1 MYDICWPH
9 TWCLPFCNNIELIQY
24 CFNDWIS
31 DKLQVIY
38 CGLLCGLRHSLQYF
52 QNSEDWLNKRY
63 TFSKLIMIT
72 WYVVALY
79 YIFLFILISNS
90 TLYLEYYNIWLNS
103 WSRIVLSISSHIK
116 TLYRMPIAYEL
127 INITIRLHASSVT
140 VYYIITVTD
149 FINSLYDLYYYNI
162 SYKIQIL
169 YCVYKL
175 NITQR

>member
-1 MYDICWPH
+1 
-9 TWCLPFCNNIELIQY
+9 
-24 CFNDWIS
+24 
-31 DKLQVIY
+31 
-38 CGLLCGLRHSLQYF
+38 
-52 QNSEDWLNKRY
+52 
-63 TFSKLIMIT
+63 
-72 WYVVALY
+72 
-79 YIFLFILISNS
+79 
-90 TLYLEYYNIWLNS
+90 
-103 WSRIVLSISSHIK
+103 
-116 TLYRMPIAYEL
+116 MPIAYEL